1 MQVFNGIPAAP
12 GIAIGPGFHHKPA
25 RYAPARGCI
34 TDAKTEI
41 ERLDDAIERSAM
53 ELKEIY
59 EEARKTVGEETAQI
73 FCAHMMMLKDPDLLD
88 GVKQKINTER
98 VNAEAAFH
106 DASESYADLLQN
118 LSNENLQARAVDV
131 RDVSARVIQ
140 NLRNEAVDV
149 SFLSVPSI
157 VFAEDL
163 SPSETVHFERE
174 KLLGLCT
181 VKGGTVS
188 HTAILSGALGI
199 PALVGVAGIRDFSFG
214 GHTFIL
220 DGFNG
225 CLIVDPDE
233 STVSQ
238 YLKLQNIQRA
248 KLVDE
253 RTAALGPAVTLYGKN
268 V

>member
-118 LSNENLQARAVDV
+118 LSNEYLQARAT
-131 RDVSARVIQ
+131 
-140 NLRNEAVDV
+140 
-149 SFLSVPSI
+149 
-157 VFAEDL
+157 
-163 SPSETVHFERE
+163 SPSKPSV
-174 KLLGLCT
+174 
-181 VKGGTVS
+181 
-188 HTAILSGALGI
+188 
-199 PALVGVAGIRDFSFG
+199 
-214 GHTFIL
+214 
-220 DGFNG
+220 
-225 CLIVDPDE
+225 
-233 STVSQ
+233 
-238 YLKLQNIQRA
+238 
-248 KLVDE
+248 
-253 RTAALGPAVTLYGKN
+253 
-268 V
+268 